1 MQLFC
6 KTRAQSFT
14 PKKINFGFFSQ
25 SMIPLQLPG
34 QKLLPK
40 TIAKKTF
47 YVSPT
52 FFNRVLSP
60 KNVKKTFKKCFQIN
74 DSVLHSK
81 INIWLSNKII
91 LNSFQ
96 KILETPA

>member
-1 MQLFC
+1 M
-6 KTRAQSFT
+6 KDSTTTSGSVM
-14 PKKINFGFFSQ
+14 PK
-25 SMIPLQLPG
+25 P
-34 QKLLPK
+34 
-40 TIAKKTF
+40 IAKKTF

-60 KNVKKTFKKCFQIN
+60 KNVEKTFKKCFQIN

-81 INIWLSNKII
+81 INNWLSNKTI

-96 KILETPA
+96 KTLETPA